1 MQLTL
6 HDEIEPLLPA
16 WERVFAADPEA
27 TPFVS
32 PGWARAWW
40 SHWAESSWRPWIL
53 AVEDAGEVVGLAPL
67 VLRRRGPLRILRV
80 LGEEP
85 GDYWNVLAR
94 PDVRDE
100 VVRGVVGELER
111 RRGQW
116 DALALKRLPHGSL
129 TESAVARSRLTVRS
143 DEPERYPVLELP
155 DTFDRYLASLS
166 SSRRGNLRRHLRRL
180 DDGEIALRDVSDAG
194 ALPAA
199 IERWQRFRVKQWD
212 AMEKSLDAEHA
223 GDRFRDFTQDVAR
236 ALVPLGLCRVTEF
249 VRAGQPVASYVNFTD
264 DRAFYWYLGGFDPS
278 VASLGIG
285 KIAIGEG
292 IRSSIAAGR
301 RWYDFLRGAE
311 GYKYWYGA
319 ADRTSPSILL
329 HSRRPRSRV
338 AVRLGTASGRL

>member
-6 HDEIEPLLPA
+6 HDEIEPLVPA
-16 WERVFAADPEA
+16 WERLFAADPEA

-40 SHWAESSWRPWIL
+40 AHWAESSWRPWIL
-53 AVEDAGEVVGLAPL
+53 VAEDAGEVVGLAPL

-80 LGEEP
+80 MGEEP

-94 PDVRDE
+94 PDVQAE
-100 VVRGVVGELER
+100 VVSSVVDELER

-116 DALALKRLPHGSL
+116 DALVLKRLPQGSL
-129 TESAVARSRLTVRS
+129 TESAVTSSRLALRC
-143 DEPERYPVLELP
+143 DEPERYPVLDLP
-155 DTFDRYLASLS
+155 GSFDAYLASLS
-166 SSRRGNLRRHLRRL
+166 KSRRSNLRRHMRRL
-180 DDGEIALRDVSDAG
+180 DDGELELRDVDDPA
-194 ALPAA
+194 ALPGA
-199 IERWQRFRVKQWD
+199 IDRWQRFRVEQWK
-212 AMEKSLDAEHA
+212 AMDKPLDPEHA
-223 GDRFRDFTQDVAR
+223 GDRFRDFTLDVAR
-236 ALVPLGLCRVTEF
+236 ALVPQGLCRITEF
-249 VRAGQPVASYVNFTD
+249 ARAGRPVASYVNFAD
-264 DRAFYWYLGGFDPS
+264 DRSFYWYLGGFEPG

-301 RWYDFLRGAE
+301 RRYDFLRGAE
-311 GYKYWYGA
+311 EYKYWYGA

-338 AVRLGTASGRL
+338 AVRLGTATGRL

>member
-1 MQLTL
+1 MRLTL

-16 WERVFAADPEA
+16 WERLFAADAEA
-27 TPFVS
+27 TPFVA

-40 SHWAESSWRPWIL
+40 AHWAEPSWRPWIL
-53 AVEDAGEVVGLAPL
+53 VAEDAGEVVGLAPL

-80 LGEEP
+80 MGEEP

-94 PDVRDE
+94 PDVRRQVVHE
-100 VVRGVVGELER
+100 VVAEIER

-116 DALALKRLPHGSL
+116 DALVLKRLPHGSL
-129 TESAVARSRLTVRS
+129 TESAVAGSGLALRA

-155 DTFDRYLASLS
+155 ASFDDYLASLS
-166 SSRRGNLRRHLRRL
+166 KSRRSNLRRHMKRL
-180 DDGEIALRDVSDAG
+180 DGGELELRDVEDDAE
-194 ALPAA
+194 LPGA
-199 IERWQRFRVKQWD
+199 IERWRRFRVEQWS
-212 AMEKSLDAEHA
+212 AMDKPLDPEHA
-223 GDRFRDFTQDVAR
+223 GDRFRDFTLDVAR

-249 VRAGQPVASYVNFTD
+249 LHDDRPVAAYVNFTD
-264 DRAFYWYLGGFDPS
+264 ERRFYWYLGGFEPAL
-278 VASLGIG
+278 ASLGIG

-292 IRSSIAAGR
+292 IRSSIEAGR

-311 GYKYWYGA
+311 EYKYWYGA
-319 ADRTSPSILL
+319 ADRNSPSILL

>member
-16 WERVFAADPEA
+16 WERLFAADPEA

-53 AVEDAGEVVGLAPL
+53 TAQDAGEVVGLAPL

-80 LGEEP
+80 MGEEP

-94 PDVRDE
+94 PDVRTA
-100 VVRGVVGELER
+100 VVKGVVGELER

-116 DALALKRLPHGSL
+116 DALVLKRLPHDSL
-129 TESAVARSRLTVRS
+129 TESAVARCRLTLRA

-155 DTFDRYLASLS
+155 DSFDGYLATLS
-166 SSRRGNLRRHLRRL
+166 KSRRSNLRRHMRRL
-180 DDGEIALRDVSDAG
+180 DEGEVELREVSDPAE
-194 ALPAA
+194 LPAA
-199 IERWQRFRVKQWD
+199 IERWRRFRVAQWE
-212 AMEKSLDAEHA
+212 AMDKPLDPEHA
-223 GDRFRDFTQDVAR
+223 GDRFRDCTLDVAR
-236 ALVPLGLCRVTEF
+236 ALVPRGLCRITEF
-249 VRAGQPVASYVNFTD
+249 VRESRPVASYVNFTD
-264 DRAFYWYLGGFDPS
+264 DRSFYWYLGGFEPS

-301 RWYDFLRGAE
+301 LRYDFLRGAE
-311 GYKYWYGA
+311 EYKYWYGA

-329 HSRRPRSRV
+329 HSRRPRSRA
-338 AVRLGTASGRL
+338 AVRLGTATGRL